1 VTSEEQ
7 REPAVGQAKSGTQT
21 SQRPLYVVR
30 PERFDVNELKPK
42 IESIASSFAAYLTE
56 WRGSSSS
63 RHALMGPVARVL
75 DLVRRGQADFGEIMG
90 RALRM
95 HEMAAPYLSPGG
107 RQSLENAVR
116 DLLDVIERCPLA
128 ARRRVLEQVEYH
140 VYYVRRMADLRRRKA
155 NAEIFDAWCDF
166 VKQKYG
172 GDIAAVQRAWGDS
185 KYQDF
190 AKLPF
195 PLRQR
200 AKEDS
205 PLGRD
210 VKEFLEK
217 HREAAEELEEAEE
230 GGLEPT
236 EAGELAGEDIAEG
249 ERP

>member
-1 VTSEEQ
+1 MTSEAQ
-7 REPAVGQAKSGTQT
+7 REPAVGQAESGTQT
-21 SQRPLYVVR
+21 IRRPLYVVR

-42 IESIASSFAAYLTE
+42 IEAIASSFAAYLAE
-56 WRGSSSS
+56 WRGTGSS

-95 HEMAAPYLSPGG
+95 HEMAAPYLSLGG

-128 ARRRVLEQVEYH
+128 ARRRVLEQVEHH
-140 VYYVRRMADLRRRKA
+140 VYYLRRLEFLRRMEAVY
-155 NAEIFDAWCDF
+155 NAWRNF
-166 VKQKYG
+166 VQQKYG

-195 PLRQR
+195 PSRRLVGQ
-200 AKEDS
+200 DS

-217 HREAAEELEEAEE
+217 HREVAEEIEEAEE
-230 GGLEPT
+230 GGLAPT
-236 EAGELAGEDIAEG
+236 ETEGLAGEGARE
-249 ERP
+249 E

>member
-1 VTSEEQ
+1 MTAEE
-7 REPAVGQAKSGTQT
+7 RHEPAVGQAAGGTQT
-21 SQRPLYVVR
+21 IQRPLYAVR
-30 PERFDVNELKPK
+30 PERFDASELKPK
-42 IESIASSFAAYLTE
+42 IEAIASSFAAYLAE
-56 WRGSSSS
+56 WRGSGSS

-95 HEMAAPYLSPGG
+95 HEMAAPYLSPRG
-107 RQSLENAVR
+107 RQSLEQGVR

-140 VYYVRRMADLRRRKA
+140 VYYLRRMELLRRLE
-155 NAEIFDAWCDF
+155 EIFNAWCDF

-172 GDIAAVQRAWGDS
+172 DDIPAVQQAWGDG

-195 PLRQR
+195 PSRRR
-200 AKEDS
+200 AAEDS

-210 VKEFLEK
+210 IKEFLEK
-217 HREAAEELEEAEE
+217 HKEAAEEIEEAEE
-230 GGLEPT
+230 GGLAST
-236 EAGELAGEDIAEG
+236 EAEGLAGEGTGKG
-249 ERP
+249 EWQ

>member
-1 VTSEEQ
+1 MTAEER
-7 REPAVGQAKSGTQT
+7 REPAGGQAAGGTQT
-21 SQRPLYVVR
+21 IPRPLYVVR
-30 PERFDVNELKPK
+30 PERFDAGEMRPK

-56 WRGSSSS
+56 WRGAGSS

-75 DLVRRGQADFGEIMG
+75 DLVRRGQSDFGEIMG

-95 HEMAAPYLSPGG
+95 HEMASPYLSSGG
-107 RQSLENAVR
+107 RQTLEQGVR
-116 DLLDVIERCPLA
+116 DLLGVIEDCPLA

-140 VYYVRRMADLRRRKA
+140 VYYLRRMELLRRMEA
-155 NAEIFDAWCDF
+155 VYNAWRDF
-166 VKQKYG
+166 VQEKYS

-195 PLRQR
+195 PSRRR
-200 AKEDS
+200 AEENS

-217 HREAAEELEEAEE
+217 HKEAAEEIQEAEE
-230 GGLEPT
+230 GGLAPT
-236 EAGELAGEDIAEG
+236 GAGELAGEGAAEG
-249 ERP
+249 E

>member
-1 VTSEEQ
+1 VTSEDQ
-7 REPAVGQAKSGTQT
+7 HKPAVGQVTGSTQT
-21 SQRPLYVVR
+21 IWRPLYVVQ
-30 PERFDVNELKPK
+30 PERFDAKELKPK
-42 IESIASSFAAYLTE
+42 IEAIASSFAAYLAE
-56 WRGSSSS
+56 WRGTGSS

-107 RQSLENAVR
+107 RQSLEQGVR
-116 DLLDVIERCPLA
+116 DLLNTIERCPLA
-128 ARRRVLEQVEYH
+128 ARRRLLEQVEYH
-140 VYYVRRMADLRRRKA
+140 VYYLRRLASLRRMEAIY
-155 NAEIFDAWCDF
+155 NAWCDF

-185 KYQDF
+185 RYQDF
-190 AKLPF
+190 ARLPF
-195 PLRQR
+195 PSGRR
-200 AKEDS
+200 AEENS

-230 GGLEPT
+230 AGLAPT
-236 EAGELAGEDIAEG
+236 EGEKLAAEEG
-249 ERP
+249 